1 MTKRH
6 PDSPSRFVIHRRSRK
21 HLVFV
26 DAHGVADVIPDVR
39 RMASTGYPVEWNLLG
54 EREKD
59 TDAHV
64 VIASLISARRTW
76 PRIDDS
82 DALRIYLEK
91 QPMGTH
97 LYIAASWT
105 SARALARIAEMLGY
119 AKEDIQIRGHGQR
132 YDQVFC
138 IACYTINPIG
148 DAPTVL
154 CRQCGKTIAVSDHY
168 SRRLDA
174 VLGYLTLD
182 TMPKK
187 EET

>member
-1 MTKRH
+1 MTKLH
-6 PDSPSRFVIHRRSRK
+6 PDSPSPFVIHRRSRK

-26 DAHGVADVIPDVR
+26 DAQGVAGVIPDVR
-39 RMASTGYPVEWNLLG
+39 RMAATGDPVEWNLLG
-54 EREKD
+54 ERAE
-59 TDAHV
+59 DADDHV
-64 VIASLISARRTW
+64 VIASLISAERTW
-76 PRIDDS
+76 PQIDS
-82 DALRIYLEK
+82 DALRTYLEN

-97 LYIAASWT
+97 LYIAASWV

-119 AKEDIQIRGHGQR
+119 AKEDIQIRGHGQK
-132 YDQVFC
+132 YDRVFC

-148 DAPTVL
+148 DAPTVICL
-154 CRQCGKTIAVSDHY
+154 QCGKTIAVSDHY

-182 TMPKK
+182 TVINK